1 MTPAPPARGGATVIR
16 NVVFDIGRVIVH
28 LDPRPIIEFMQSRAA
43 PCDDLASLIAHIPLE
58 DHECG
63 RVDGEGLLK
72 HMQSLTQPAA
82 TIAELHAKWL
92 DMFQLEPDM
101 AELARRLSSHYRVY
115 LLSNVGDLHWTHLC
129 REYALDRLGH
139 GVLTSFLAGSMK
151 PHAAIY
157 AEAERRFTLEPAA
170 TVFIDDRP
178 ENIAAARDRGWHGI
192 VHGSFSATRDAL
204 RSLGVAA

>member
-1 MTPAPPARGGATVIR
+1 VIR

-28 LDPRPIIEFMQSRAA
+28 LNPQPIIEFMQARAA
-43 PCDDLASLIAHIPLE
+43 PCGDLQSLIAHIPLD

-63 RVDGEGLLK
+63 RIDGEGLLR

-82 TIAELHAKWL
+82 TLAELHAKWV
-92 DMFQLEPDM
+92 DMFALEPDM
-101 AELARRLSSHYRVY
+101 IELARRLSAEYRVY

-129 REYALDRLGH
+129 REYGLDRLGH

-151 PHAAIY
+151 PHEAIY

-170 TVFIDDRP
+170 TVFVDDRA
-178 ENIAAARDRGWHGI
+178 ENIVAARARGWHGI
-192 VHGSFSATRDAL
+192 VHEGFTATRAAL
-204 RSLGVAA
+204 LALGVAA